1 MTKLANSFMQT
12 SIIRCIFK
20 EMGMIEKKQWLR
32 YKFLKNLQ
40 LQILVWLFLSFT
52 AYTSTGQSLLKG
64 FEVPESKRSIEIPFT
79 YDNGFIVLE
88 IIVQDAFPLR
98 FLFDTGAEYTILA
111 EKAIADLL
119 HFKYH
124 RTFQI
129 LGSDMEDTLEAYL
142 ARNIKLTM
150 GKLQSKNEDILVLAR
165 NVFKFEAFTGTEIH
179 GILGASSFKNM
190 IVQID
195 YRRERLIFHNSD
207 HFGNKAKKYT
217 SVPIDIKKNKPFL
230 TANFTSGLG
239 ITGENVNLL
248 LDTGANI
255 PFLLR
260 KDSSEI
266 AGQMDQ
272 LLPGNIA
279 SGIGGDLVGYVGRSH
294 ALGIEEFEFSGVVTN
309 YQIVKPREDQ
319 PNLLLNRN
327 GILGNPI
334 LDRFDLILDYVDEK
348 LYLKPNK
355 NYKTKF
361 KYDRSGLQLIAGG
374 SQLSSFSV
382 YNVLPNSPAARAGL
396 KQGDE
401 ILSVNG
407 LTTKLMTM
415 AGISI
420 RLQAN
425 VGRKMNMKILRN
437 GSVIKKSFRLED
449 LL

>member
-1 MTKLANSFMQT
+1 MSQ
-12 SIIRCIFK
+12 I
-20 EMGMIEKKQWLR
+20 
-32 YKFLKNLQ
+32 
-40 LQILVWLFLSFT
+40 QILIWTFLAFT
-52 AYTSTGQSLLKG
+52 AYNSTGQQLLKG
-64 FEVPESKRSIEIPFT
+64 FEVPTSKRSIEVPFT
-79 YDNGFIVLE
+79 YDNGFIVVE

-119 HFKYH
+119 QFKFH

-150 GKLQSKNEDILVLAR
+150 GKMQSKNEDLLVLAR

-195 YRRERLIFHNSD
+195 YRRERLIFHNSER
-207 HFGNKAKKYT
+207 FGNKAKNYT
-217 SVPIDIKKNKPFL
+217 SVPISITRNKPFL
-230 TANFTSGLG
+230 TANFTAGLG
-239 ITGENVNLL
+239 VMGEDVNLL

-260 KDSSEI
+260 KDSVEI
-266 AGQMDQ
+266 ADQMEN

-294 ALGIEEFEFSGVVTN
+294 QLDIEEFEFSGVVTN
-309 YQIVKPREDQ
+309 YQVVKANEEISE
-319 PNLLLNRN
+319 LLANRN
-327 GILGNPI
+327 GIIGNPI

-355 NYKTKF
+355 NFKTKF
-361 KYDRSGLQLIAGG
+361 KYDRSGLQLISGG
-374 SQLSSFSV
+374 SQLSSFSI

-396 KQGDE
+396 MQGDE
-401 ILSVNG
+401 IISVNG

-415 AGISI
+415 AGISL

-425 VGRKMNMKILRN
+425 AGRKINMKIIRN
-437 GSVIKKSFRLED
+437 GTVFKKSFRLED